1 MTSISKNMCID
12 RSSDI
17 VNKFNYAY
25 STIKIKPVYLKSST
39 YIDFV

>member
-12 RSSDI
+12 KSSDI

-25 STIKIKPVYLKSST
+25 SAIKIKHIYWFCLKK
-39 YIDFV
+39 